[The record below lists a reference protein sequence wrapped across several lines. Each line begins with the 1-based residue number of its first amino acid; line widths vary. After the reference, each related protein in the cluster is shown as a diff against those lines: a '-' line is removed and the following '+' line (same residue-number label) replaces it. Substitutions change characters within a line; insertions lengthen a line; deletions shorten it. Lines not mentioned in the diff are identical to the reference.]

1 MGVCIQ
7 LTLSKSITQKEWE
20 SVYEETL
27 QLVNAFP
34 LVCIQK
40 SVEFRGINV
49 MCLVKTVEKER
60 IYGRNNEI
68 HSMEWTAA
76 GDSVTLRVAENYTLE
91 RNLIKEEIPDAGDAI
106 LGLLPFYLP
115 EPDRYGMDNPIC
127 DNVYRKWG
135 EKTQGEPYHIY
146 MVAIGCLIEERLGEK
161 AFLYG
166 DITRAQCV
174 EAVKLA
180 NQCLK
185 EPIGIPLQCDMEGFY
200 KRVDR
205 LPLTEQEKMFVFE
218 QLYLGTKNA
227 EFGKFLR
234 RSFSED
240 ACNSYWRIR
249 FDRNFLRYMQEYLLW
264 GFDLERLCGFADELV
279 HKGKLDYEKFVIR
292 IMDAKLHLKEKNC
305 EGVLKINQ
313 DEARPYSVAT
323 LFAQVIFGG
332 ASNKKVDRYIPVEK
346 IRNSLRRGLQGK
358 CEVDKL
364 IDAYLAKEAEE
375 GEVHVSLEDSPEDKK
390 AAARKDTAETFRQLI
405 EQKRE
410 EMNKEAYEY
419 DIYKYQDL
427 LQFEPGNTITP
438 KIEGFLKQL
447 AAFCAGLLEEEE
459 YKSLMEKEPIVRCKW
474 LAEENDAVL
483 IRDSDW
489 GKIFEDVEKNENSF
503 VRYYPLMRLNLNNDA
518 AYYAAIALLVNDDL
532 YAYLGN
538 LK

>member
-27 QLVNAFP
+27 QLVNEFP

-40 SVEFRGINV
+40 NVECRGINV

-60 IYGRNNEI
+60 IYGRNDEI

-185 EPIGIPLQCDMEGFY
+185 EPIGIPIQCDMEGFY

-205 LPLTEQEKMFVFE
+205 LPLTEEEKMFVFE

-227 EFGKFLR
+227 GFGKFLR
-234 RSFSED
+234 RNFSED
-240 ACNSYWRIR
+240 ACNSYWRTR
-249 FDRNFLRYMQEYLLW
+249 FNHNFLRYMQEYLLW
-264 GFDLERLCGFADELV
+264 GFDLEWLCGFADELV
-279 HKGKLDYEKFVIR
+279 QKGKVDYEKFVAR

-305 EGVLKINQ
+305 EDVLKINQ

-332 ASNKKVDRYIPVEK
+332 ASNKKVDRYIPVEE

-358 CEVDKL
+358 CEVDNL

-410 EMNKEAYEY
+410 EMNREAYEY

-427 LQFEPGNTITP
+427 LQFERGNTITP

-474 LAEENDAVL
+474 LEEENGAVL
-483 IRDSDW
+483 IRDRDW
-489 GKIFEDVEKNENSF
+489 EKIFEDVEKNENSF
-503 VRYYPLMRLNLNNDA
+503 ARYYPLMRLNLNNDA

-538 LK
+538 L